1 MGFVGISFTKLGSN
15 NIKLHAMITLIDFTI
30 YRWIVLTYLDSINHF
45 LALSHM
51 GLGEVF
57 K

>member
-15 NIKLHAMITLIDFTI
+15 NIKLHAVITLIDFTI